1 MSERQAKHLWG
12 GIAAGVVGGL
22 VGSWLMMRFIEG
34 PGPFLQQALGS
45 GAADDSGGQQQN
57 HAASVDPDN
66 NVTMQAADTFVRAAT
81 GGRHL
86 TYEDKLRGG
95 TVVHYA
101 FGAVMGG
108 LYGGAAEFSSIVG
121 LGLGSAFG
129 TLLWAGTDL
138 VAVPAVGFA
147 ALPTEEP
154 TSAHVAHWLAHVV
167 YAVGME
173 SSRRLMRAAL

>member
-1 MSERQAKHLWG
+1 
-12 GIAAGVVGGL
+12 
-22 VGSWLMMRFIEG
+22 
-34 PGPFLQQALGS
+34 
-45 GAADDSGGQQQN
+45 
-57 HAASVDPDN
+57 
-66 NVTMQAADTFVRAAT
+66 
-81 GGRHL
+81 
-86 TYEDKLRGG
+86 
-95 TVVHYA
+95 
-101 FGAVMGG
+101 MGG

-167 YAVGME
+167 YADGILSPAHEGRPLSTNQLAPRIGDRSFHLSVRHNPDLRTGKP
-173 SSRRLMRAAL
+173 